1 MTLVFLKSD
10 DKIIVSRGHGVRD
23 YSVKDGASIMA
34 YNNNRF
40 GNQGNK
46 SQAPAQARP
55 ATTGSSGGGGT
66 QARGPKPEIILSSGL
81 FKPKSEK
88 SKAVASVVTEITQD
102 IPAGTTVYLDLYQN
116 EVTAEGKPLFKIQL
130 KKKLA

>member
-1 MTLVFLKSD
+1 
-10 DKIIVSRGHGVRD
+10 
-23 YSVKDGASIMA
+23 MA

-40 GNQGNK
+40 GNQGQGNK
-46 SQAPAQARP
+46 SAGQAPRTASTGGQQGTAP
-55 ATTGSSGGGGT
+55 AV
-66 QARGPKPEIILSSGL
+66 RGPKPEIILSSGL

>member
-1 MTLVFLKSD
+1 MALVFLGND

-23 YSVKDGASIMA
+23 YSVKNGVSIMS

-46 SQAPAQARP
+46 SQAQSRP
-55 ATTGSSGGGGT
+55 ATAGGGA

>member
-1 MTLVFLKSD
+1 
-10 DKIIVSRGHGVRD
+10 
-23 YSVKDGASIMA
+23 MA
-34 YNNNRF
+34 YNNSSNRF
-40 GNQGNK
+40 GGQNKGNQ
-46 SQAPAQARP
+46 AAARP
-55 ATTGSSGGGGT
+55 ASGGSTGGT
-66 QARGPKPEIILSSGL
+66 SVARGPKPEILLSSGL

-130 KKKLA
+130 KKKA

>member
-1 MTLVFLKSD
+1 MALVFLGND

-23 YSVKDGASIMA
+23 YSVKNGVSIMA

-46 SQAPAQARP
+46 SQAQSRP
-55 ATTGSSGGGGT
+55 ATAGGNSGGGA

>member
-1 MTLVFLKSD
+1 
-10 DKIIVSRGHGVRD
+10 
-23 YSVKDGASIMA
+23 MA
-34 YNNNRF
+34 YNNSSNRF
-40 GNQGNK
+40 GGQNKGNQAVRSAGG
-46 SQAPAQARP
+46 STGGAPA
-55 ATTGSSGGGGT
+55 
-66 QARGPKPEIILSSGL
+66 ARGPKPEILLSSGL

-130 KKKLA
+130 KKKA